1 MAKLPTFQCY
11 YHLFLQLLCNSRISP
26 YANANCNATWHPQGQ
41 IKQCNFEVKFSGNV
55 PHSNTGIGVNLSSP
69 LHRKAQP
76 LALFI
81 SSTSHKPNQ
90 YNPTAL
96 LMPTHGTSS
105 KNLKNIFLQTY
116 MLKKEREGKGRSN
129 QAPLDN
135 WLKSCVRGGASFS
148 MDAGQL
154 QPDPLIPRRHHRRG
168 KGGRVGNIIKNRIIC
183 TGDSLSGA

>member
-105 KNLKNIFLQTY
+105 KNLKNIFFANIY
-116 MLKKEREGKGRSN
+116 VKKGERRKGKI
-129 QAPLDN
+129 
-135 WLKSCVRGGASFS
+135 KSSPPR
-148 MDAGQL
+148 QL
-154 QPDPLIPRRHHRRG
+154 AKIVCPRWR
-168 KGGRVGNIIKNRIIC
+168 
-183 TGDSLSGA
+183 